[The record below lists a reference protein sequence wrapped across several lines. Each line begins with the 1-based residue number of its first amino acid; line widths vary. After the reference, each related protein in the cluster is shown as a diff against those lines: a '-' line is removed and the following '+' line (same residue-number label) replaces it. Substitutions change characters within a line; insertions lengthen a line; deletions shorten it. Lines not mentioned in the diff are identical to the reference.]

1 MKIAYLTGRSFR
13 GNPLPPDTLP
23 PLERDDF
30 PLIAAAATGEGVTFA
45 PVAWDDAA
53 VADGGFDAALI
64 RSCWD
69 YTSQPARFIAALEAF
84 EARGLRVFNPSG
96 VVRWNAEK
104 RYLEALQA
112 ADAPV
117 IPTVWL
123 DRVDARAAAR
133 AFDEFEAAEIVLK
146 PQVGAGSQG
155 TIRLKRNLWSEA
167 DLIAGPQGAAM
178 AQPFYPAIETE
189 GELSLFYFGGRLA
202 HVIRKIPQGGGWFAN
217 DLKARFVAEEADAE
231 AQDVA
236 RAALAAAPAGLVYA
250 RADLVR
256 DPAGRLRVIELELI
270 EPYLFLAFAR
280 GDAALAFVRAV
291 KAAAAGSP
299 VLSG

>member
-1 MKIAYLTGRSFR
+1 MRIAYLTARTFR
-13 GNPLPPDTLP
+13 GAALAPGALPS
-23 PLERDDF
+23 LEEDDY
-30 PLIAAAATGEGVTFA
+30 PLIAAAGAAEGVAFE
-45 PVAWDDAA
+45 PRYWDDAGA
-53 VADGGFDAALI
+53 ADAGYDAALI

-69 YTSQPARFIAALEAF
+69 YTSQTGRFIAALEGL
-84 EARGLRVFNPSG
+84 EARGLRVFNPSA

-104 RYLEALQA
+104 RYLQALQA
-112 ADAPV
+112 AETPV
-117 IPTVWL
+117 IPTLWL
-123 DRVDARAAAR
+123 DRVDARLAAQ
-133 AFDEFEAAEIVLK
+133 AFDAFEAAEIVLK

-155 TIRLKRNLWSEA
+155 TIRLKRNSWSEG

-189 GELSLFYFGGRLA
+189 GELSLFYFGGELA

-217 DLKARFVAEEADAE
+217 DLKARFLPEEADRK
-231 AQDVA
+231 AQEVA

-250 RADLVR
+250 RVDLVR

-280 GDAALAFVRAV
+280 GDAPLALVRAL
-291 KAAAAGSP
+291 KAAAEGSP